1 VEKLRDKEFEFGKKL
16 ACAQSQMKTA
26 IADIQKLTET
36 NNTYADSM
44 TIKQKR
50 IDGLIKS
57 KEE

>member
-1 VEKLRDKEFEFGKKL
+1 VEKLREKEFEFGKNL

-26 IADIQKLTET
+26 IAENQKLTET
-36 NNTYADSM
+36 NNNYADTM
-44 TIKQKR
+44 TSKQER